1 MKISKV
7 AKLPTKFGE
16 FLIQSFSENGKD
28 HLAIF
33 TTNVLELELPIIRIH
48 SECLTGDVLGSLKC
62 DCGEQLDFA
71 MRLIQEK
78 GGMIL
83 YLRQEGRNIGLFNK
97 INAYHLQDKG
107 LDTIQ
112 ANHQLGFQADERDYK
127 IVNQILEYFK
137 IQKIA
142 LLTNNPK
149 KIEELKKVVPEYVM
163 VDDLKSEEEKAEFVK
178 IFRNLM
184 KSIGQISTY
193 VEFE

>member
-1 MKISKV
+1 MKISEV

-16 FLIQSFSENGKD
+16 FFIQSFSENGKD

-33 TTNVLELELPIIRIH
+33 TKNIPELKLPIIRIH

-112 ANHQLGFQADERDYK
+112 ANHQLGFKADERDYK
-127 IVNQILEYFK
+127 IVNQILEYFE
-137 IQKIA
+137 IEKIA

-149 KIEELKKVVPEYVM
+149 KVNELEVTVEKRLSIIIESNQFNKDYLLIKKERM
-163 VDDLKSEEEKAEFVK
+163 NHFL
-178 IFRNLM
+178 
-184 KSIGQISTY
+184 
-193 VEFE
+193 

>member
-16 FLIQSFSENGKD
+16 FLIQSFSENEKD

-33 TTNVLELELPIIRIH
+33 TKNVLELKLPIIRIH

-71 MRLIQEK
+71 MRLIQKE

-97 INAYHLQDKG
+97 INAYHLQDQG

-112 ANHQLGFQADERDYK
+112 ANHQLGFQADERDYE

-149 KIEELKKVVPEYVM
+149 KIKELKVTV
-163 VDDLKSEEEKAEFVK
+163 EKRIPIIIEANQFNKDYLLTKKEKMNHF
-178 IFRNLM
+178 L
-184 KSIGQISTY
+184 
-193 VEFE
+193 

>member
-16 FLIQSFSENGKD
+16 FLIQSFSENEKD

-33 TTNVLELELPIIRIH
+33 TKNISELKLPIIRIH

-71 MRLIQEK
+71 MRLIQKE

-97 INAYHLQDKG
+97 INAYHLQDQG

-149 KIEELKKVVPEYVM
+149 KIEELK
-163 VDDLKSEEEKAEFVK
+163 EKIK
-178 IFRNLM
+178 
-184 KSIGQISTY
+184 T
-193 VEFE
+193 EFEKIIT